1 MSNPKHCTINQAGA
15 YMDLLHSHGLT
26 VLMTV
31 NVPVCLARAWAH
43 AATTS
48 ILPQHFLLPSVQEK
62 GMDFVV
68 AAWIHATIVTV
79 NMADAAS
86 HVRIFV
92 SSGL

>member
-1 MSNPKHCTINQAGA
+1 
-15 YMDLLHSHGLT
+15 MDSLHSHGLT

-48 ILPQHFLLPSVQEK
+48 ILPQHFLLPSVQEM
-62 GMDFVV
+62 GVDFVV